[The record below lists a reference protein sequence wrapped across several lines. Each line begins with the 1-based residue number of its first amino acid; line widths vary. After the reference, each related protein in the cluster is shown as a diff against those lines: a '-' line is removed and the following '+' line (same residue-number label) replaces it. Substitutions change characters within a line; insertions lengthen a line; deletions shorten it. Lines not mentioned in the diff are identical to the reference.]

1 MSPRVNVSMNHLTNE
16 SINQEFNAWLRILH
30 FPGVLT
36 KTVFYAKQC
45 GSRHYFF
52 FEKKRKNLHIGPGTI
67 HKKLRWN
74 FPRFQWHLWALLKF
88 RSGRG
93 DGRFDGWADG
103 GLPAREGEVSSAIA
117 PFLPRQLMTVD
128 GSGNPAVDTILT
140 STSGEIS
147 KWVAGFVPHNCRLLV
162 PSSCI
167 LESVFYVLVY
177 YGR

>member
-1 MSPRVNVSMNHLTNE
+1 MNHLTNE

-45 GSRHYFF
+45 GSRHHFF
-52 FEKKRKNLHIGPGTI
+52 PKKTTGTI

-103 GLPAREGEVSSAIA
+103 GLPATKGEVSSAIA
-117 PFLPRQLMTVD
+117 PFLLRQLMTVD
-128 GSGNPAVDTILT
+128 GSRTPAVDTILT

-147 KWVAGFVPHNCRLLV
+147 KWLAGFVPHNCRVLV

-167 LESVFYVLVY
+167 LDSVFYVLVY

>member
-1 MSPRVNVSMNHLTNE
+1 MLGSGYF
-16 SINQEFNAWLRILH
+16 IFQECCPKQCFMQNSVVRDIIFFWKKKQKHLH
-30 FPGVLT
+30 F
-36 KTVFYAKQC
+36 
-45 GSRHYFF
+45 
-52 FEKKRKNLHIGPGTI
+52 GPGTI

-103 GLPAREGEVSSAIA
+103 GLPAREGEVSTAIA

-140 STSGEIS
+140 SRSGEIS
-147 KWVAGFVPHNCRLLV
+147 KWLAGFLPHNCRPTSTIQLYLRIGFL
-162 PSSCI
+162 CT
-167 LESVFYVLVY
+167 VLVY

>member
-1 MSPRVNVSMNHLTNE
+1 MNQSTKNSMLG
-16 SINQEFNAWLRILH
+16 SGYFIFQECWPKQCFMQNSVVRDITFFSEKNNLH
-30 FPGVLT
+30 F
-36 KTVFYAKQC
+36 
-45 GSRHYFF
+45 
-52 FEKKRKNLHIGPGTI
+52 GPGTI
-67 HKKLRWN
+67 HKKLQWN
-74 FPRFQWHLWALLKF
+74 FLRFQWHLWALLKF